1 MYTYVVLYPSKIRQP
16 GHVETH
22 SNHIPQN
29 WMGGS
34 STQIALACTCVL
46 FSPLRKKHAV
56 AVLCSLDE
64 HESARHLRDG
74 ADVHAV
80 VLWHVCSYENALGE
94 RPIQNLRTPDTWVHT
109 SCPIVYT
116 HVCHIIVQLCTKTC
130 VHYGCRIVYTYVCTQ
145 LFVYVCVVCVCVCV
159 YVCVCTRVCVPWH
172 ACHITVQFCTATSV
186 HNCCRIVYTYVCTQ
200 LFVDVLCACV
210 CACVPSYVYHAQ
222 GPEASCWMHLAE
234 WTNCAPSSSVEQ
246 TCDRT
251 MSFQGDELGLLQLL
265 WWRHLLT

>member
-159 YVCVCTRVCVPWH
+159 CVCVYACMCTVTCVPYYRPILYSNKCTQLLSHCVHIRVYTIVRGCVVCVCVCMCTIICVPCSR
-172 ACHITVQFCTATSV
+172 ARSLLLNASRRM
-186 HNCCRIVYTYVCTQ
+186 NQ
-200 LFVDVLCACV
+200 LC
-210 CACVPSYVYHAQ
+210 SK
-222 GPEASCWMHLAE
+222 
-234 WTNCAPSSSVEQ
+234 
-246 TCDRT
+246 
-251 MSFQGDELGLLQLL
+251 
-265 WWRHLLT
+265 

>member
-64 HESARHLRDG
+64 HEPAPHLRDG

-80 VLWHVCSYENALGE
+80 VLWHLCSSENALGE
-94 RPIQNLRTPDTWVHT
+94 RPIQNWQLPDTGVRT
-109 SCPIVYT
+109 TCPIVYT

-130 VHYGCRIVYTYVCTQ
+130 VHYG
-145 LFVYVCVVCVCVCV
+145 
-159 YVCVCTRVCVPWH
+159 
-172 ACHITVQFCTATSV
+172 
-186 HNCCRIVYTYVCTQ
+186 CRIVYTYVCTQ

-222 GPEASCWMHLAE
+222 GPEASCWKHLAN
-234 WTNCAPSSSVEQ
+234 WTNFAPSSSVEQ

-251 MSFQGDELGLLQLL
+251 MSFQGDELGLLQLS
-265 WWRHLLT
+265 WWLHLLT